1 MRPNPRPQEIYRH
14 FKGNIYQIIT
24 LARHSENGMKMV
36 VYQQLYAPYEVYVRP
51 LEMFMSKIDAR
62 KYPNETQIYRF
73 EKIDTRGEEN
83 AGTQKETS
91 SETLTRVL
99 NRGKT
104 QSVPAPEEQKTTLA
118 EVKNAE
124 VENVSRNV
132 QMWTTL
138 AEVKNAEV
146 ENVSGNVQMWT
157 TLAEVKNAE
166 VENVSGNV
174 QPSEEEFT
182 LDQGLVE
189 FLDAD
194 TYEKKLQILSAL
206 HPRITDAMIDTM
218 AVSLDTEVK
227 EGDIEMRY
235 NEIKNC
241 LMTMERFECNR
252 LR

>member
-51 LEMFMSKIDAR
+51 LEMFMSRIDAR
-62 KYPNETQIYRF
+62 KYPNETQSYRF
-73 EKIDTRGEEN
+73 EKIDIRGE
-83 AGTQKETS
+83 
-91 SETLTRVL
+91 
-99 NRGKT
+99 
-104 QSVPAPEEQKTTLA
+104 EEQKTILA
-118 EVKNAE
+118 EAQ
-124 VENVSRNV
+124 S
-132 QMWTTL
+132 
-138 AEVKNAEV
+138 
-146 ENVSGNVQMWT
+146 VSGNVP
-157 TLAEVKNAE
+157 LSEE
-166 VENVSGNV
+166 
-174 QPSEEEFT
+174 EEEFT

-227 EGDIEMRY
+227 EGDIETRY

>member
-146 ENVSGNVQMWT
+146 ENVSR
-157 TLAEVKNAE
+157 
-166 VENVSGNV
+166 NV

>member
-1 MRPNPRPQEIYRH
+1 MRPNPSPQEIYRH

-62 KYPNETQIYRF
+62 KYPNETQVYRF
-73 EKIDTRGEEN
+73 ERIDIRGEEN
-83 AGTQKETS
+83 AWAKKES
-91 SETLTRVL
+91 SAETLTRVL
-99 NRGKT
+99 NRGKKD
-104 QSVPAPEEQKTTLA
+104 SAPVLEEQKTVILQVETNDK
-118 EVKNAE
+118 EVQISK
-124 VENVSRNV
+124 
-132 QMWTTL
+132 
-138 AEVKNAEV
+138 
-146 ENVSGNVQMWT
+146 
-157 TLAEVKNAE
+157 
-166 VENVSGNV
+166 
-174 QPSEEEFT
+174 EEEDFT

-194 TYEKKLQILSAL
+194 TYEKKLQILSTL
-206 HPRITDAMIDTM
+206 HSRITDAMIDTM

-227 EGDIEMRY
+227 EGDIETRY

-252 LR
+252 LRS